1 MTKISIIQ
9 VSYKNFE
16 TTTEPCLKSLFA
28 CEEFE
33 DLEIILVD
41 NASGKET
48 TSQITQLISGKNNI
62 KLIENATNRGFP
74 GGVNDGVQISSADI
88 IFFLG
93 IDTQVTSGALAKMAN
108 HIRADHKKMVGPVF
122 NQTGNE
128 QKIYIKPNLDKD
140 EIIHEGHRWIKHAS
154 CNLYQTTILDFCCI
168 GMHKKT
174 FLRLGGMDE
183 GFGLGY
189 YEDTDFC
196 MRAGNMG
203 CNLVISE
210 DCFIYH
216 QGSGTKLNRKD
227 QMKSSRDYFMKK
239 HSTKASSYLLRQRD
253 LVLKRIETYIH
264 NYECS
269 KSNRESFLY
278 LTNNRLELAKMLYPK
293 NIFKKIKHFF
303 KIRKFQHNINLLIS
317 K

>member
-1 MTKISIIQ
+1 MSEISIIQ

-28 CEEFE
+28 CEEFD

-41 NASGKET
+41 NASGEKT
-48 TSQITQLISGKNNI
+48 TSQIKQLILGKNNI

-74 GGVNDGVQISSADI
+74 GGINDGVKISNSDI

-93 IDTQVTSGALAKMAN
+93 IDTQVTSGALKEMAN
-108 HIRADHKKMVGPVF
+108 HIKADNNKMVGPVF

-128 QKIYIKPNLDKD
+128 QKIHVKPNLDKD
-140 EIIHEGHRWIKHAS
+140 GIINEGLRWVKHAS
-154 CNLYQTTILDFCCI
+154 CKLYQTTILDFCCI

-174 FLRLGGMDE
+174 FMSLGGMDE

-196 MRAGNMG
+196 LRANRMG
-203 CNLVISE
+203 CKLIISE
-210 DCFIYH
+210 GCFVYH
-216 QGSGTKLNRKD
+216 QGSATKLNRKE
-227 QMKSSRDYFMKK
+227 QMRSSRKYFMKK
-239 HSTKASSYLLRQRD
+239 HSTDAKAYLLRQRD
-253 LVLKRIETYIH
+253 LILKRIETYIH

-269 KSNRESFLY
+269 MISKASFIYLTSNRLK
-278 LTNNRLELAKMLYPK
+278 LANMLYPK
-293 NIFKKIKHFF
+293 NIFKKFGYF
-303 KIRKFQHNINLLIS
+303 LRIRKFKKIISLLIAQ
-317 K
+317 

>member
-16 TTTEPCLKSLFA
+16 TTTEPCLNSLFA

-48 TSQITQLISGKNNI
+48 TSQIKQLISGKHNI
-62 KLIENATNRGFP
+62 KLIENSANRGFP
-74 GGVNDGVQISSADI
+74 GGINDGVKISSADI

-128 QKIYIKPNLDKD
+128 QKVYIKPNLDKN
-140 EIIHEGHRWIKHAS
+140 EIIKEGLRWARYAS

-174 FLRLGGMDE
+174 FLSLGGMDE

-196 MRAGNMG
+196 MRANRLG
-203 CNLVISE
+203 CKLLVSE
-210 DCFIYH
+210 DCFVYH
-216 QGSGTKLNRKD
+216 QGSATKLNSKE
-227 QMKSSRDYFMKK
+227 QMRSSRKYFMTK
-239 HSTKASSYLLRQRD
+239 HSTEARAYLLRQRE
-253 LVLKRIETYIH
+253 LILKRIETYIH

-269 KSNRESFLY
+269 IISRASFLY
-278 LTNNRLELAKMLYPK
+278 LTSNRLDLANMLYPK
-293 NIFKKIKHFF
+293 NVFKKFIYFLKV
-303 KIRKFQHNINLLIS
+303 RKFKQKIDLLIS
-317 K
+317 

>member
-41 NASGKET
+41 NASGNET
-48 TSQITQLISGKNNI
+48 TSRIKQLISGKNNI
-62 KLIENATNRGFP
+62 KLIENSTNRGFP
-74 GGVNDGVQISSADI
+74 GGVNDGVKISSSDI

-93 IDTQVTSGALAKMAN
+93 IDTQVTNGAIAKMAN
-108 HIRADHKKMVGPVF
+108 LIRADHKKMVGPIF

-128 QKIYIKPNLDKD
+128 QKIYIKPNLDKN
-140 EIIHEGHRWIKHAS
+140 EIIKEGLKWVSHAS
-154 CNLYQTTILDFCCI
+154 SNLYQTTILDFCCI

-174 FLRLGGMDE
+174 FLTLGGMDE

-196 MRAGNMG
+196 MRANRLG
-203 CNLVISE
+203 CKLLISE
-210 DCFIYH
+210 DCFVYH
-216 QGSGTKLNRKD
+216 QGSATKLNSKE
-227 QMKSSRDYFMKK
+227 QMRSSRKYFMKK
-239 HSTKASSYLLRQRD
+239 HSTDAKTYLLRQRE
-253 LVLKRIETYIH
+253 LILKRIETYIH

-269 KSNRESFLY
+269 IISRTSFLY
-278 LTNNRLELAKMLYPK
+278 LTSNRLKLANMLYPK
-293 NIFKKIKHFF
+293 NVFKKFLYF
-303 KIRKFQHNINLLIS
+303 LEVRKFKQKINLLIT
-317 K
+317 